1 MILATRSVRTGIGY
15 LCTDTVKIDSVRPH
29 RYLWVSQV
37 CNISFILGEAALG
50 LLTGRQRRDPGVP
63 IALIRWQGRVLIIA
77 EARRLK
83 YSARLV
89 PSAVLLVLLAEDT
102 GRFFLPR
109 SRGGAIFSLL
119 ERK

>member
-1 MILATRSVRTGIGY
+1 M
-15 LCTDTVKIDSVRPH
+15 
-29 RYLWVSQV
+29 
-37 CNISFILGEAALG
+37 
-50 LLTGRQRRDPGVP
+50 
-63 IALIRWQGRVLIIA
+63 LIIA